1 MDSNLLKTKSIEQ
14 LVGDVEHG
22 AKALKRTL
30 SAMDL
35 TLLGIGAIIGT
46 GIFVLTG
53 TAAANQA
60 GPAIVLSYVLAGV
73 ACAFAALC
81 YAEFAAMIPISGSA
95 YTYAYATLGEIFAWM
110 IGWDLILEYAVGSMT
125 VAVGWSG
132 YFQRILAGFGL
143 HLPVWMSAAPAAGV
157 EGAVVNLP
165 AIIIVLIISALLV
178 IGVRE
183 SARFNAVMVAVKLAA
198 VLFFIVVGIG
208 YVKPDNWSPFMPYGF
223 SGVSLAAGVV
233 FFAYIGF
240 DAVSTTAEE
249 AKNPSRDLP
258 IGIIASLVICTALY
272 LLVAGILSGIIPVV
286 QYKNDAQFI
295 NAPVGYAL
303 AVIHMDWAAGLVS
316 AGAVAG
322 ITSVLLVMLLSQPR
336 IFFAMSRDQLL
347 PPGVSKVHPK
357 FRTPYITTIITGVIV
372 AIVAGFTP
380 INILGEMTS
389 IGTLF
394 AFVVVSVAVIIL
406 RRRRPD
412 APRPFKVAGGYTIPV
427 LGVIACAY
435 LMLSLTIMTWVRFLV
450 WLDLGMIIYWFYGR
464 VHSPLADRAEQAA
477 RPAAESFGNFLKMTG
492 YMLMFNGFCVTLL
505 GFMSQMGVT
514 DPELVKWHELDTLL
528 NNWFGLHINPEIAD
542 TFGLSILAIGLVA
555 TAIGFV
561 LARSSAPSLAKK

>member
-1 MDSNLLKTKSIEQ
+1 
-14 LVGDVEHG
+14 
-22 AKALKRTL
+22 
-30 SAMDL
+30 
-35 TLLGIGAIIGT
+35 
-46 GIFVLTG
+46 
-53 TAAANQA
+53 
-60 GPAIVLSYVLAGV
+60 VLSYVLAGL

-143 HLPVWMSAAPAAGV
+143 HLPVWMAAAPAAGV
-157 EGAVVNLP
+157 EGAIVNLP

-183 SARFNAVMVAVKLAA
+183 SARFNAAMVAVKLAA
-198 VLFFIVVGIG
+198 ILFFIVVGVG
-208 YVKPDNWSPFMPYGF
+208 YVKPENWSPFMPYGF
-223 SGVSLAAGVV
+223 PGVSLAAAVV

-258 IGIIASLVICTALY
+258 IGIIASLVVCTVLY
-272 LLVAGILSGIIPVV
+272 LAVAGILSGIIPVV
-286 QYKNDAQFI
+286 EFKDNPEFI

-303 AVIHMDWAAGLVS
+303 HIINMDWAAGLVS

-347 PPGVSKVHPK
+347 PPGVSKVHPR
-357 FRTPYITTIITGVIV
+357 FRTPYITTMITGVVV

-380 INILGEMTS
+380 INVLGEMTS

-412 APRPFKVAGGYTIPV
+412 AHRPFKVPGGYLIPV
-427 LGVIACAY
+427 LGVISCAY
-435 LMLSLTIMTWVRFLV
+435 LMISLTVMTWVRFLV
-450 WLDLGMIIYWFYGR
+450 WLDLGMVIYWFYGR
-464 VHSPLADRAEQAA
+464 THSQLANRAEAA
-477 RPAAESFGNFLKMTG
+477 VRSPIEGTGNFLRISG
-492 YMLMFNGFCVTLL
+492 FMLMFNGFCITLL
-505 GFMSQMGVT
+505 GLMTEWGVT
-514 DPELVKWHELDTLL
+514 KEDLVKWHELDTVLT
-528 NNWFGLHINPEIAD
+528 NWFGLHINPQIAD
-542 TFGLSILAIGLVA
+542 AFGLQIFAAGMVA
-555 TAIGFV
+555 SVVGYV
-561 LARSSAPSLAKK
+561 LARSSGKK